1 MRTRSVLF
9 LSLIAAGGIV
19 AVYPLMLLSLES
31 PQGVILRRMVRQGD
45 TFELGYLH
53 SVARSDVWDTFQID
67 PEGKLLL
74 LETRFQGQGYGLPG
88 GPAVSEQWT
97 RDGDWFKLT
106 QTRRVVPS
114 LDWRVQPDWKDRF
127 RFRNEAEIDM
137 SSRVGSGL
145 IHIQV
150 VNIRVVE
157 WIAYRLHRL
166 MHFHP

>member
-9 LSLIAAGGIV
+9 LFLIAAGGIV

-88 GPAVSEQWT
+88 GPAVQ
-97 RDGDWFKLT
+97 
-106 QTRRVVPS
+106 
-114 LDWRVQPDWKDRF
+114 
-127 RFRNEAEIDM
+127 
-137 SSRVGSGL
+137 
-145 IHIQV
+145 
-150 VNIRVVE
+150 
-157 WIAYRLHRL
+157 
-166 MHFHP
+166 